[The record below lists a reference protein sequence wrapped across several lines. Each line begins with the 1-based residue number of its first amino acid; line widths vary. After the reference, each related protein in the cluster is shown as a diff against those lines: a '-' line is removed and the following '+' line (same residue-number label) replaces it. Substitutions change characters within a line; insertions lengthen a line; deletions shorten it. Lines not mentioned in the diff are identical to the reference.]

1 MGQLL
6 VGTSGWS
13 YREWEGPFYSSSKE
27 RKLAR
32 YAEIFPTAEIN
43 STFYAYPSRGL
54 VWGWV
59 KNTPDDFVFTAKLPR
74 LITHDKMLEVSDGAH
89 MDLKSFLDVMQPLNA
104 AGKLG
109 CLLIQ
114 LPPSFD
120 YRPQTLRQ
128 FFEIL
133 PESFEFAV
141 EFRNLSWLRDETW
154 DLLREHSVAYTNVDE
169 PLLPPTVHLTTDF
182 GYIRWHGRGQRP
194 WFNYRYKPQELE
206 PWVPKVEKMA
216 RSTKKTFGFFN
227 NHFHGFAVEN
237 GLQILEMLG
246 RLTPAQREARKKI
259 DEFMRKGPA
268 AQQTI
273 TEFEGG
279 PERKALE
286 DMLTLLVDRG
296 RLRRAE
302 KIPDGEVEILFSSAR
317 KVEARVKRYVVNI
330 DAKQRSIAHDCD
342 DWGKRIPQ
350 KLFCK
355 HVARVLLTLP
365 ESLGSKLLEDVI
377 HQKEA
382 WEFRH
387 LSS

>member
-6 VGTSGWS
+6 LGTSGWS
-13 YREWEGPFYSSSKE
+13 YREWEGPFYESSKE

-32 YAEIFPTAEIN
+32 YAEIFPVAEIN

-59 KNTPDDFVFTAKLPR
+59 KNTPDEFVFTAKLPR
-74 LITHDKMLEVSDGAH
+74 LITHDKMLQVSEGAH
-89 MDLKSFLDVMQPLNA
+89 MDLKSFVDVMQPLKA

-120 YRPQTLRQ
+120 YRPEELGQ
-128 FFEIL
+128 FFEVL
-133 PESFEFAV
+133 PEGFDFAI
-141 EFRNLSWLRDETW
+141 EFRNLSWLRGETW
-154 DLLREHSVAYTNVDE
+154 ELLRDYSVAYTTVDE
-169 PLLPPTVHLTTDF
+169 PLLPPTVHLTADF

-194 WFNYRYKPQELE
+194 WFNYRYRSEELE
-206 PWVPKVEKMA
+206 PWVPKVEEVTS
-216 RSTKKTFGFFN
+216 STKKTFGFFN

-246 RLTPAQREARKKI
+246 QLSPAQRQAKKRI

-268 AQQTI
+268 AQQMI
-273 TEFEGG
+273 TEFEADRG
-279 PERKALE
+279 RKATE
-286 DMLTLLVDRG
+286 DMLTLLVDTG
-296 RLRRAE
+296 RLRRAA
-302 KIPDGEVEILFSSAR
+302 KIQDGQVEILFSSSR
-317 KVEARVKRYVVNI
+317 EVEARVKRYVVKI
-330 DAKQRSIAHDCD
+330 DAKQRSITHDCD

-355 HVARVLLTLP
+355 HVARVFLTLP
-365 ESLGSKLLEDVI
+365 ESLGSRLLEDVI
-377 HQKEA
+377 SQKDV

-387 LSS
+387 VSS